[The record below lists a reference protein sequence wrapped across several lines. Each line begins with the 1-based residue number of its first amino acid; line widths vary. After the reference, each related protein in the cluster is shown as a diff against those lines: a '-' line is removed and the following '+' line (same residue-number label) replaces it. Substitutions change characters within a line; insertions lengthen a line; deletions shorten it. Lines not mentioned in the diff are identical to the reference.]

1 MVPRVPRLQGVE
13 HDARILMWESV
24 RRLDRRSAHLSVE
37 IGSRLSAV
45 PIALSDVGYRGVDQP
60 KYAQCEFFVF

>member
-1 MVPRVPRLQGVE
+1 
-13 HDARILMWESV
+13 MWESV
-24 RRLDRRSAHLSVE
+24 RRLDRRSAHRSVE